1 MCESFII
8 QTIQQVISREVEHPG
23 IDTLLNYV
31 SNVEKYNLT
40 AALPHV
46 VHLCAKYSIESLTR
60 AAAKNRLSPEM
71 LSQICIERVKA
82 MDTLTKHKMEKGFYS
97 FCLLCKQKLAMI
109 SKDIIKTVALMFCWK
124 CVCSDSFVETLG
136 KVYLNPLS

>member
-8 QTIQQVISREVEHPG
+8 QTIQQVISREVKHPG

-46 VHLCAKYSIESLTR
+46 VHLFAKYSIESLTR
-60 AAAKNRLSPEM
+60 AAAKNRPENSPEM

-82 MDTLTKHKMEKGFYS
+82 MDTLTKHKIEKGFYS

-109 SKDIIKTVALMFCWK
+109 SKDIIKIYFIFLRNALK
-124 CVCSDSFVETLG
+124 QL
-136 KVYLNPLS
+136 P

>member
-109 SKDIIKTVALMFCWK
+109 SKDIIKIYFIFLRNALK
-124 CVCSDSFVETLG
+124 QL
-136 KVYLNPLS
+136 P